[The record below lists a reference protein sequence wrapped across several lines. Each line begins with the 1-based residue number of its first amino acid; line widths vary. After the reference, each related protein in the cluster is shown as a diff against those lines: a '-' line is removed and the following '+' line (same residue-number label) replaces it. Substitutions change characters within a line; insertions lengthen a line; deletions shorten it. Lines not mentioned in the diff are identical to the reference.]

1 MIDHNVN
8 TLGGH
13 RPAPAPFLQQLS
25 IVQHNCLGS
34 WNQFS
39 SPFNSLKTVTPTPS
53 FVLLQDP
60 PVFRNH
66 LPSFG
71 GFKAFV
77 SEILNGVP
85 PKVACYVYY
94 EFLQTYSIL
103 PVFFECPDWMA
114 LDVHTLLGLFD
125 SNNHIL
131 RMYNGYSTNG
141 TLYVRTVIPDKMFQ
155 DTDFPCLVVG
165 DFNVHNP
172 LSDPLR
178 EYSA

>member
-8 TLGGH
+8 TFGGFG
-13 RPAPAPFLQQLS
+13 PAPAPVLQQLS

-34 WNQFS
+34 WNVFS
-39 SPFNSLKTVTPTPS
+39 SLFISLKTVTQTPS
-53 FVLLQDP
+53 FFLLQDP
-60 PVFRNH
+60 PVFRNR
-66 LPSFG
+66 LPSFV

-77 SEILNGVP
+77 PKIQNGML

-103 PVFFECPDWMA
+103 PVFFEWPDWMA
-114 LDVHTLLGLFD
+114 LDVHTPSGLFV
-125 SNNHIL
+125 SNHHIL

-141 TLYVRTVIPDKMFQ
+141 TLYVRTVTPDKMFQ
-155 DTDFPCLVVG
+155 DHDFPCLVVG